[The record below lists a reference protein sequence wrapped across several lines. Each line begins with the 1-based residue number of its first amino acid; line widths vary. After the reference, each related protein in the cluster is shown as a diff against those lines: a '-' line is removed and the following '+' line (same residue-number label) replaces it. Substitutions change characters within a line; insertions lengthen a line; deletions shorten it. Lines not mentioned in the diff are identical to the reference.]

1 MVWRSYW
8 PGLTRPATSWRSEES
23 RPGRLARGYT
33 GCHFEQG
40 PGGRSATAVPPPG
53 YPRHMVGEGLGRASE
68 MINDGAD
75 LGLLLRCERSQA
87 AQPLTE
93 ALLDKSSNGDGRDV
107 QSAARRLLRRH
118 APYALDLAAPA
129 AALIRKAGDERSR
142 RLFVGWCLRPD
153 GRSQA
158 QLGCE
163 EGVSASRVGQIVQ
176 SAERQVRAALIESPA
191 PLPWAVRSLRRQLG
205 GVTTGEQLSR
215 ALAGLGARK
224 SPAAELL
231 PWLAGPYCAVPRHAG
246 WLAVEP
252 RRPDHQHPGLPGGR
266 RRRPAAG
273 RRKGRPRRPGD
284 RSSPAGLL
292 APGQRRHGDP
302 RTRRLRWRSPT
313 GRHRTGAR
321 RPRCVRGPRSRSPP
335 NWPTGAGRSSPAP
348 WRLHFG
354 SVALPAPENGGI
366 ALAAW
371 PVGAAFGD
379 QAAPKSPAHP
389 GSPALR
395 QIENGR
401 RGWSASGSQPAEA
414 SASPARFWLW
424 VRVDADVLR
433 GAEAAVPVA
442 LMEGLGFAPQ
452 PVHVQKP
459 LGPGHAGLRPAPADQ
474 GFRPRHRP
482 RRRRPFRRHPV
493 AGLLAVLPG
502 RRGRGPARLGP
513 DRPTGRD
520 QPDVTLFPE
529 VASGGTR

>member
-1 MVWRSYW
+1 
-8 PGLTRPATSWRSEES
+8 
-23 RPGRLARGYT
+23 
-33 GCHFEQG
+33 
-40 PGGRSATAVPPPG
+40 
-53 YPRHMVGEGLGRASE
+53 MVGEGLGRASE

-93 ALLDKSSNGDGRDV
+93 ALLDKSSNGDGRDI

-191 PLPWAVRSLRRQLG
+191 PLPWAVRSFRRQLG
-205 GVTTGEQLSR
+205 AVTTGEQLSR

-252 RRPDHQHPGLPGGR
+252 RRLITSTRDCLAADGGVRRLVDVQAELADLEIEARQLVCWLQANGVTVIHELAVFVGGPLPDAIERVLDAHGASRTPEQIAAELAAGGR
-266 RRRPAAG
+266 TIQPGALAAAL
-273 RRKGRPRRPGD
+273 R
-284 RSSPAGLL
+284 
-292 APGQRRHGDP
+292 QRRF
-302 RTRRLRWRSPT
+302 
-313 GRHRTGAR
+313 AR
-321 RPRCVRGPRSRSPP
+321 
-335 NWPTGAGRSSPAP
+335 AGNR
-348 WRLHFG
+348 
-354 SVALPAPENGGI
+354 GI

-371 PVGAAFGD
+371 PREPRSATRPLRRARRSGKPRPQTNRERPARMVGVRE
-379 QAAPKSPAHP
+379 PPP
-389 GSPALR
+389 
-395 QIENGR
+395 
-401 RGWSASGSQPAEA
+401 EA
-414 SASPARFWLW
+414 SVSPARFWLW

-442 LMEGLGFAPQ
+442 LVEGLGLSPLSRRTFRSRWGPVTLAYDGLQ
-452 PVHVQKP
+452 PTRGSVRAIALAAGARP
-459 LGPGHAGLRPAPADQ
+459 DDTLLLGFSPSHQD
-474 GFRPRHRP
+474 
-482 RRRRPFRRHPV
+482 V
-493 AGLLAVLPG
+493 TVEV
-502 RRGRGPARLGP
+502 RRGSVLTTDAGTTNPG
-513 DRPTGRD
+513 
-520 QPDVTLFPE
+520 VNFFPE
-529 VASGGTR
+529 LASGGTP